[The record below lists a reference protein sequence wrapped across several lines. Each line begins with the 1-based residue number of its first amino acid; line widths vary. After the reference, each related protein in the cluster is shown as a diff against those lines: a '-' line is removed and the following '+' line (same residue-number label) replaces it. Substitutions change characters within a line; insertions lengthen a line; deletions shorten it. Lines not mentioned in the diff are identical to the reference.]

1 MKKGL
6 MIGLALTLVMAF
18 GIVAFA
24 EVAEAPQWYN
34 DMLKWRQERLQQA
47 VEEGLV
53 TEEQAEWQQERWEAM
68 EAYRAEQGF
77 DNWGF
82 GPCHGGAGFD
92 GRPGGFGGM
101 MNGFRGRMGGGL
113 RGSWNNPPV
122 N

>member
-6 MIGLALTLVMAF
+6 IIGLALTLVMAF

-34 DMLKWRQERLQQA
+34 DMLEWRQERLQQA

-53 TEEQAEWQQERWEAM
+53 TEEQAEWQQERWEVM

-77 DNWGF
+77 DTWRF
-82 GPCHGGAGFD
+82 GPCHGGTRFD

-101 MNGFRGRMGGGL
+101 RNGFRGGVGGGL
-113 RGSWNNPPV
+113 RGSWGNAPIN
-122 N
+122 